1 LSAPLCQG
9 QGGPHVVAL
18 GGGHGLAV
26 TLSAVS
32 RYAGRVTAIVS
43 AADDGGSSGRL
54 RADWPGP
61 APGDVR
67 RCLLEL
73 AGARPAERAWAKAL
87 DFRFPGG
94 DVAGHSLGNL
104 VLVGLSE
111 TMGDFVAATAEVGRL
126 LGVTAT
132 VLPAASVG
140 VDLCAEIEGVDGPRE
155 LVGQVKVAHTPAPI
169 RRVWLDPGNPAA
181 PHQALE
187 AIAGADQVV
196 LGPGSLFTSVL
207 AVCAVPAILEA
218 LNKRQGG
225 RVYVCNLATQDSE
238 TTGFDADAHLSALV
252 AHHVTVDTVVCDP
265 STEVGAPPA
274 PPASPA
280 PPATPATLASPARP
294 ATAVPDARGATVVT
308 AAVAS
313 PNGHSHDPGLLSE
326 VLSALVAATATATT
340 AATATAVTTTTAPT

>member
-1 LSAPLCQG
+1 LSDPLCQA

-18 GGGHGLAV
+18 GGGHGLAI

-32 RYAGRVTAIVS
+32 RYASRVTAIVS

-73 AGARPAERAWAKAL
+73 AGTGPAEQAWAKAL
-87 DFRFPGG
+87 DFRFRDG
-94 DVAGHSLGNL
+94 DLAGHSLGNL

-140 VDLCAEIEGVDGPRE
+140 VNLCAEIEGVDGPTK
-155 LVGQVKVAHTPAPI
+155 LVGQVNVAHTPAPI
-169 RRVWLDPGNPAA
+169 RRVWLDPGCPSA
-181 PHQALE
+181 PRQALE
-187 AIAGADQVV
+187 AIASADQVV

-207 AVCAVPAILEA
+207 AVCAVPAVREA
-218 LNKRQGG
+218 LNERQAG
-225 RVYVCNLATQDSE
+225 RVYVCNIATQDSE
-238 TTGFDADAHLSALV
+238 TKGFDADAHLAALV
-252 AHHVTVDTVVCDP
+252 AHDVTVDTVVCDP
-265 STEVGAPPA
+265 STEVGAPSA
-274 PPASPA
+274 QSTRLVTAVSGSA
-280 PPATPATLASPARP
+280 PARTGDV
-294 ATAVPDARGATVVT
+294 AGATVVT
-308 AAVAS
+308 AAVAR
-313 PNGHSHDPGLLSE
+313 PDGHSHDPALLGE
-326 VLSALVAATATATT
+326 VLSALAAASTR
-340 AATATAVTTTTAPT
+340 